1 MKKLILVSSCIFAC
15 VCFANAQPPKN
26 KNAGNFNKPSY
37 NCPFKHQPMQNR
49 FSQNHPLL
57 KKRMGMMAGLQL
69 STDQIKQS
77 KTINEDFHNQ
87 VAALQKN
94 DKISL
99 GEYKTKMA
107 ALQNDRKTK
116 LEALLT
122 DAQKNTI
129 AQRKQNAMINAQVRS
144 TARLERMKLTL
155 GLSDDQVA
163 KIKAHQTEMHTKMQ
177 AIHQDF
183 NLLPEQKKEELNS
196 LMAQRGEFLKSVLTP
211 EQLSK
216 ADSLRKNFRG
226 RGIMN
231 NRPPISK

>member
-1 MKKLILVSSCIFAC
+1 MKKLILLSSCIFAC

-26 KNAGNFNKPSY
+26 NNGNPNKP
-37 NCPFKHQPMQNR
+37 FKNGQFKQQPMQNC
-49 FSQNHPLL
+49 FTQNHPLL
-57 KKRMGMMAGLQL
+57 KKRMGMMAGLHL
-69 STDQIKQS
+69 SADQIKQS
-77 KTINEDFHNQ
+77 KAINEDFHNQ

-99 GEYKTKMA
+99 GEYKTKIA

-116 LEALLT
+116 LEAMLT

-129 AQRKQNAMINAQVRS
+129 AQRKQNAMVNAQVRS

-163 KIKAHQTEMHTKMQ
+163 KIKAHQTEMQTKMQ
-177 AIHQDF
+177 AIHQNAD
-183 NLLPEQKKEELNS
+183 LLPEQKREQLKS
-196 LMAQRGEFLKSVLTP
+196 LMSQRGEFMKSVLTP

-216 ADSLRKNFRG
+216 SDSLRKNFRG
-226 RGIMN
+226 RWNMN
-231 NRPPISK
+231 NRPPVSK